1 MGSNIREIKGRIKAV
16 KNIQR
21 ITKTMQMIA
30 TARFQAMQKKA
41 TEAKAYTRRV
51 GEVVGEVALALADT
65 GQGGAHPLLTTPVQ
79 KTGKAAGRHLVL
91 IITSNRGLCGGYN
104 GRVLTLAKNLIK
116 ELPGQVE
123 VEVVG
128 RKGLGW
134 CKFNKVEVAK
144 GHTELG
150 DAPKYADVAAIA
162 QGYIEGFEASRYDS
176 IRVVYAKFET
186 MSRQPATALQ
196 LLPLQPP
203 KAPAVTGAAAVAKA
217 DYEFSP
223 DPASLLAELLPVT
236 VKSTLF
242 QCFNESVVS
251 EQLARMV
258 AMKSATDAAKKMG
271 KSLKREFNR
280 ARQAAIT
287 TELSEIIG
295 GAAALE

>member
-1 MGSNIREIKGRIKAV
+1 MGTNIREIKGRIKAV
-16 KNIQR
+16 RNIQR
-21 ITKTMQMIA
+21 ITRTMQLIA

-41 TEAKAYTRRV
+41 SEAKAYTRRV
-51 GEVVGEVALALADT
+51 GEVVGDVATALAES
-65 GQGGAHPLLTTPVQ
+65 GAGSSHPLLTAPA
-79 KTGKAAGRHLVL
+79 KAAGRHLVL
-91 IITSNRGLCGGYN
+91 IVTSNRGLCGGYN
-104 GRVLTLAKNLIK
+104 GRVLNLARQTMKGLK
-116 ELPGQVE
+116 GSVV

-128 RKGLGW
+128 RKGIAW
-134 CKFNKVEVAK
+134 CKFNHMEVAQA
-144 GHTELG
+144 HTELG

-162 QGYIEGFEASRYDS
+162 QSYIESFEKGQYDS
-176 IRVVYAKFET
+176 IQVVYTKFET
-186 MSRQPATALQ
+186 MSRQPATAIQ

-203 KAPAVTGAAAVAKA
+203 KAAKVAGVAAEKKSNL

-223 DPASLLAELLPVT
+223 EPAVLLAELLPVT

-271 KSLKREFNR
+271 KSLKRDFNR
-280 ARQAAIT
+280 ARQASIT

>member
-1 MGSNIREIKGRIKAV
+1 MGSNVREIKGRIKAV

-41 TEAKAYTRRV
+41 VEARAYSRRLA
-51 GEVVGEVALALADT
+51 EVVGEVAATQA
-65 GQGGAHPLLTTPVQ
+65 GGDNTHPLMAAPA
-79 KTGKAAGRHLVL
+79 KATGRHLVL
-91 IITSNRGLCGGYN
+91 VLTSNRGLCGGYN
-104 GRVLTLAKNLIK
+104 GRVLSLLKRTLAGDLAGK
-116 ELPGQVE
+116 QVE

-128 RKGLGW
+128 RKGAAW
-134 CKFNKVEVAK
+134 CKFSHVAVSK
-144 GHTELG
+144 AHTQIG
-150 DAPKYADVAAIA
+150 DAPKYEPVAAVADAYIA
-162 QGYIEGFEASRYDS
+162 AFTSGKYDS
-176 IRVVYAKFET
+176 IRVVSTRFET
-186 MSRQPATALQ
+186 MSRQPAAVTQ

-203 KAPAVTGAAAVAKA
+203 SAGEAKAGKAAAGPKV

-223 DPASLLAELLPVT
+223 EPEALLAELLPMT
-236 VKSTLF
+236 VKTTLF
-242 QCFNESVVS
+242 QCFNESAVS

-271 KSLKREFNR
+271 KNLKREFNR

>member
-1 MGSNIREIKGRIKAV
+1 MGTNIREIKGRIKAV

-21 ITKTMQMIA
+21 ITRTMQLIA

-41 TEAKAYTRRV
+41 TEAKAYTRRI
-51 GEVVGEVALALADT
+51 GEVVGEVAAALAES
-65 GQGGAHPLLTTPVQ
+65 GQGSSHPLLTAPT
-79 KTGKAAGRHLVL
+79 KATGRHLVL
-91 IITSNRGLCGGYN
+91 ALTSNRGLCGGYN
-104 GRVLTLAKNLIK
+104 GRLLSLARQTIQGLG
-116 ELPGQVE
+116 GQVD

-128 RKGLGW
+128 RKGIAW
-134 CKFNKVEVAK
+134 CKFNRVNVTKAR
-144 GHTELG
+144 TELG
-150 DAPKYADVAAIA
+150 DAPTYAEVAAIA
-162 QGYIEGFEASRYDS
+162 QQYIESFEKGQYDS
-176 IRVVYAKFET
+176 IRVVYTKFET
-186 MSRQPATALQ
+186 MSRQPAAVIQ

-203 KAPAVTGAAAVAKA
+203 KAAVEAGAKAETKIKA

-223 DPASLLAELLPVT
+223 EPAVLLAELLPVT

-242 QCFNESVVS
+242 QCFNETLVS

-271 KSLKREFNR
+271 KSLKRDFNR
-280 ARQAAIT
+280 ARQASIT